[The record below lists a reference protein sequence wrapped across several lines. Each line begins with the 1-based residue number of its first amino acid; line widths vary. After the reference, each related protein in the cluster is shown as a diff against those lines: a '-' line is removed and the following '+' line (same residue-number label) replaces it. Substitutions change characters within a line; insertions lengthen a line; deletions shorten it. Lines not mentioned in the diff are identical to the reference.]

1 MCNFDNKFQANLDYW
16 IYRGCRHSKAETIE
30 HLQKIIRFGSN
41 EPNEV
46 LLDVARSLQK
56 LEAISDEE
64 FEENNSLFPFQ
75 RKYYE
80 QLEEYDQTIQ
90 ILREIELEKW
100 EEYLSHDR

>member
-16 IYRGCRHSKAETIE
+16 IYRRCRHSKAETIE
-30 HLQKIIRFGSN
+30 YLQEILRFGVC

-56 LEAISDEE
+56 LEAMSEKE
-64 FEENNSLFPFQ
+64 FDDNNNLFPFQ

-80 QLEEYDQTIQ
+80 QLEDYSETVQ
-90 ILREIELEKW
+90 ILREDELEKW
-100 EEYLSHDR
+100 KEKLIHDR